1 MLAIKNQNKAYE
13 QSQKEQLGALCN
25 NPNMPWSDIM
35 SFVRAEDEKSRRMS
49 NIRQSIVCFKEDGVY
64 QLNQAIRE
72 IIGVAQATEESAG
85 PSSDR
90 AANLET
96 VDVQLA
102 DGTRV
107 KVPYGKIDLPDAGE
121 DAHIDI
127 AYDQSTTTLH
137 VKGTCQFR
145 FSPVIDSIIAR
156 TRELLNTQSIYKD
169 QAFELDAN
177 YRPKIMNLSN
187 IDKEFM
193 VMSDETEMALRPLMA
208 RITRADECKAK
219 GIPLKYGT
227 LLAGPY
233 GTGKTL
239 AAFKIAKDAIA
250 NNWSFIYLKEPK
262 LLAQTL
268 KMSQTLDNNG
278 HGIIIFL
285 EDVDQI
291 VTGNRDAQMQD
302 ILNTLDG
309 GDTKHMNVICI
320 FTTNHLEKINETFL
334 RGKRIGS
341 VIHMEHLDAKT
352 ARQFIE
358 YTFKDEY
365 TLAPEGLDEVC
376 AEIESYEIVP
386 AFMAEITEKVKAHM
400 VFEDNTQITAT
411 HIRASLKS
419 YLTQVGLARTKPSN
433 ESATERFARSFRE
446 VMLEVGVVKEIAD
459 RVDVIHQNL

>member
-13 QSQKEQLGALCN
+13 QGQKEQLGALCK

-49 NIRQSIVCFKEDGVY
+49 NFRHEIVCFKEDGVF

-72 IIGVAQATEESAG
+72 IIGVAQATEEKSG
-85 PSSDR
+85 PSGDR
-90 AANLET
+90 TENLET
-96 VDVQLA
+96 VDVTLA

-121 DAHIDI
+121 GAHIDI
-127 AYDQSTTTLH
+127 AYAQDKNTLF
-137 VKGTCQFR
+137 VKGSCQFR
-145 FSPVIDSIIAR
+145 FAPVIDSIISR
-156 TRELLNTQSIYKD
+156 TKVLLNTQSIYKD
-169 QAFELDAN
+169 QAFELDAT
-177 YRPKIMNLSN
+177 YRPKILPLHN

-193 VMSDETEMALRPLMA
+193 VLSEEANMALRPLMA
-208 RITRADECKAK
+208 RITRAEECKRK
-219 GIPLKYGT
+219 NIPLKYGV
-227 LLAGPY
+227 LMAGPY

-239 AAFKIAKDAIA
+239 AAFKIAREAIQ

-262 LLAQTL
+262 LLEQTL

-278 HGIIIFL
+278 NGVIIFL
-285 EDVDQI
+285 EDVDQ
-291 VTGNRDAQMQD
+291 VTSGDRDAQMQG

-320 FTTNHLEKINETFL
+320 FTTNHLEKINKTFL

-352 ARQFIE
+352 AREFIE
-358 YTFKDEY
+358 HTFKNDY
-365 TLAPEGLDEVC
+365 TLQPEGLDEVC
-376 AEIESYEIVP
+376 KEIEFQKIVP

-400 VFEDNTQITAT
+400 VFEDDTVITAT
-411 HIRASLKS
+411 HIRTSLKS
-419 YLTQVGLARTKPSN
+419 YLTQVGLARTEAQN
-433 ESATERFARSFRE
+433 ETPAERFIKAFKE
-446 VMLEVGVVKEIAD
+446 VMIETDMVKSMANQ
-459 RVDVIHQNL
+459 VDAIHQNI